1 MENFPLEVENLDA
14 GYEGKAKVHRLDFQL
29 KEGEIVGLIGLN
41 GAGKST
47 TMKTILGLL
56 PKMGGSIRFWGMTM
70 EEEPLQVKRRI
81 AYIPEMPLLYDE
93 LTLWEHLQ
101 WVAMAYGL
109 DQATFEARVGPLL
122 AQFRMEG
129 VKHHFPSSF
138 SKGMRQKVMVLSAFL
153 HDARLY
159 LIDEPFIG
167 LDPLAMHE
175 LVKLMRQVRDEG
187 GSLLISTHILDSAEK
202 LCDRFLIMDEGH
214 LIFDGG
220 LEELRE
226 KTGGAGTRYSLQE
239 GFYALLRGMGER

>member
-1 MENFPLEVENLDA
+1 MGDLPLEVENLNA
-14 GYEGKAKVHRLDFQL
+14 GYEGKAKVRRLDFQL

-109 DQATFEARVGPLL
+109 DQAAFEARVGPLL
-122 AQFRMEG
+122 TQFRMEG

-138 SKGMRQKVMVLSAFL
+138 SKGMRQKVMVLFAFL
-153 HDARLY
+153 MLPIILVSGIAFFQSLPLY
-159 LIDEPFIG
+159 VL
-167 LDPLAMHE
+167 PLVW
-175 LVKLMRQVRDEG
+175 LG
-187 GSLLISTHILDSAEK
+187 GYLFTDRLLIWK
-202 LCDRFLIMDEGH
+202 LRWM
-214 LIFDGG
+214 
-220 LEELRE
+220 
-226 KTGGAGTRYSLQE
+226 
-239 GFYALLRGMGER
+239 